1 VRLPIPRP
9 GLVIRYGFL
18 WSHEANEG
26 AEESS
31 KDRPCAIV
39 VATRRDQDGDVRVL
53 VAPITHSPPAD
64 PSASIRVPPD
74 VCRRLGL
81 DNDQQWLR
89 VDELNRFSWPGY
101 DLRPI
106 PGRGGIE
113 YGLLPRG
120 LFLQL
125 KKRIIERQ
133 HARQARRPIDRD

>member
-18 WSHEANEG
+18 WSHEADAG

-31 KDRPCAIV
+31 KDRPCAII
-39 VATRRDQDGDVRVL
+39 VAVQRDQDGDVRVI

-81 DNDQQWLR
+81 DNDRQWLR

>member
-26 AEESS
+26 ADESS

-81 DNDQQWLR
+81 DNDRQWLR

-101 DLRPI
+101 DLRSI
-106 PGRGGIE
+106 PGHGGIE

>member
-1 VRLPIPRP
+1 MRLPIPRP

-26 AEESS
+26 ADESS

-53 VAPITHSPPAD
+53 VAPITHSPRAD

>member
-26 AEESS
+26 ADESS